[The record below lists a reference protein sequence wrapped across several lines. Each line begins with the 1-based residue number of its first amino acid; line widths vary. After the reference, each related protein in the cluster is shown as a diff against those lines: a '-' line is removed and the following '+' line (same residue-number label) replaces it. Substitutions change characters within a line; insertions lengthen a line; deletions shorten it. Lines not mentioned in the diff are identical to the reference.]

1 MVLELTVFILSFN
14 FCCWLARSCRENLSK
29 PKAQL
34 WTSSSWMKRRRH
46 WIDHESAVEEIED
59 FLALTT
65 RISFTL
71 FLPRFSRSQLIF
83 FFFAHTQFCE
93 SVAICGIYLTCNDLK
108 MTVCGLSLH
117 QGNTARGDAIPL
129 ARPIC
134 LKDYSTRSTYK
145 TVIKVFKETK
155 IMDFFLKGWIL
166 QAFLSCWTTTC
177 FWRCRRIQF
186 WYGVHFFL
194 VSFVDRFV
202 VIQSP
207 RHVCSLG

>member
-83 FFFAHTQFCE
+83 FFLRTPNFVRVWRSAASIWLATTWKWLFVVYPSTRAIRQGVTQFRLLGRFA
-93 SVAICGIYLTCNDLK
+93 SRT
-108 MTVCGLSLH
+108 
-117 QGNTARGDAIPL
+117 IPL
-129 ARPIC
+129 AQPIKQ
-134 LKDYSTRSTYK
+134 L
-145 TVIKVFKETK
+145 
-155 IMDFFLKGWIL
+155 
-166 QAFLSCWTTTC
+166 
-177 FWRCRRIQF
+177 
-186 WYGVHFFL
+186 
-194 VSFVDRFV
+194 
-202 VIQSP
+202 
-207 RHVCSLG
+207 